1 MKKIGGDD
9 PIAVIGAGPAGL
21 CAADTLRQLG
31 YTNVT
36 VFEADDR
43 VGGKVCSVAT
53 PAGIVEMGAV
63 LASAECDLVL
73 ALARRFGIATA
84 AYPVPQHYLDEQGRR
99 HDAAGFLASRY
110 DGATIGRAIAA
121 YAAALARCAALNDSD
136 LAAVGDD
143 LHLPF
148 DRYAALHG
156 FTPVAEL
163 ARGALVGF
171 GYGYYDSVPAYYYMK
186 LIGWLLRPDG
196 QGGLRPGEFFMFPQ
210 GFQGLWEALAG
221 TLDVRLGTPVTAL
234 QRVADGTVQLT
245 AGATQHSFAAALVAA
260 PLHTVASFMTLTDAE
275 HALFGQLHSY
285 RYVVSAFAA
294 TGLATGE
301 FLFLHENDVAARCG
315 HMNAWANRNPA
326 LPMYLG
332 WQLAPDGATPQ
343 ALTALLGDDVAAQGG
358 RLERVALRREW
369 DYFPHVDSTALGQRF
384 FERVAGLQG
393 EGQVWYVGGALH
405 FETVEHSAR
414 QARAV
419 VRRAFGGGAH
429 A

>member
-1 MKKIGGDD
+1 MKRSD
-9 PIAVIGAGPAGL
+9 PIAVVGAGPAGR

-31 YTNVT
+31 YSNVT
-36 VFEADDR
+36 VFEAEQR

-63 LASAECDLVL
+63 LASSECELVL
-73 ALARRFGIATA
+73 GLARRFAIPYA

-110 DGATIGRAIAA
+110 DGPTIAAAIAA
-121 YAAALARCAALNDSD
+121 YAAQLARCAALGDSD
-136 LAAVGDD
+136 LAALDDD

-171 GYGYYDSVPAYYYMK
+171 GYGYYESVPACYYMK

-210 GFQGLWEALAG
+210 GFQGLWEALARE
-221 TLDVRLGTPVTAL
+221 LDVRLGTPVTAL
-234 QRVADGTVQLT
+234 RRQADQRVSIA
-245 AGATQHSFAAALVAA
+245 AGGAQHDFAAAIVAA
-260 PLHTVASFMTLTDAE
+260 PLHAVAAFMTLTDAE
-275 HALFGQLHSY
+275 RELFGQLRSH

-301 FLFLHENDVAARCG
+301 FLFLHENEVATRCG

-332 WQLAPDGATPQ
+332 WQLAPRTASVEQ
-343 ALTALLGDDVAAQGG
+343 LTALLADDVARQGG

-369 DYFPHVDSTALGQRF
+369 DYFPHVDSAALGQRF
-384 FERVAGLQG
+384 FEQVAALQG
-393 EGQVWYVGGALH
+393 TGQVWYAGGALH

-414 QARAV
+414 QARAL
-419 VRRAFGGGAH
+419 VRRAFADCR
-429 A
+429 

>member
-1 MKKIGGDD
+1 MNRNE
-9 PIAVIGAGPAGL
+9 PIAVVGAGPAGL

-31 YTNVT
+31 YTDVV
-36 VFEADDR
+36 VFEGDRR
-43 VGGKVCSVAT
+43 VGGKVCSVAS

-73 ALARRFGIATA
+73 GLARRLGIETA

-110 DGATIGRAIAA
+110 DGPTIGRAVAA
-121 YAAALARCAALNDSD
+121 YAVALERCAVLNDSD
-136 LAAVGDD
+136 LAALGDD

-148 DRYAALHG
+148 ERYAALHG

-171 GYGYYDSVPAYYYMK
+171 GYGYYESVPAYYYMK

-196 QGGLRPGEFFMFPQ
+196 QGGLGPGEFFMFPH
-210 GFQGLWEALAG
+210 GFQGLWEALARE
-221 TLDVRLGTPVTAL
+221 LDVRLETPVTAL
-234 QRVADGTVQLT
+234 QRAPDGTVRIT
-245 AGATQHSFAAALVAA
+245 AGGTRHTFAAAIVAA
-260 PLHTVASFMTLTDAE
+260 PLHTVASFMALTE
-275 HALFGQLHSY
+275 TERALFGQLRSH

-301 FLFLHENDVAARCG
+301 FLFLHENEVAARCG

-332 WQLAPDGATPQ
+332 WQLAPRTAAPE
-343 ALTALLGDDVAAQGG
+343 ALTALLADDIARQGG

-369 DYFPHVDSTALGQRF
+369 DYFPHVDGSALQARF
-384 FERVAGLQG
+384 FERVAALQG

-414 QARAV
+414 QARAL
-419 VRRAFGGGAH
+419 VRRGFGGGAH

>member
-1 MKKIGGDD
+1 MKRSD
-9 PIAVIGAGPAGL
+9 PIAVVGAGPAGL

-36 VFEADDR
+36 VLEAEQR

-63 LASAECDLVL
+63 LASSECELVL
-73 ALARRFGIATA
+73 GLARRFAIPYA

-110 DGATIGRAIAA
+110 DGPTIARAVAA
-121 YAAALARCAALNDSD
+121 YADQLARCAALGDSD
-136 LAAVGDD
+136 LAALDDD

-171 GYGYYDSVPAYYYMK
+171 GYGYYESVPACYYMK

-196 QGGLRPGEFFMFPQ
+196 QGGLRPGELFMFPQ
-210 GFQGLWEALAG
+210 GFQGLWEALAREH
-221 TLDVRLGTPVTAL
+221 DVRLGTPVTAL
-234 QRVADGTVQLT
+234 RRIADGRVSIT
-245 AGATQHSFAAALVAA
+245 AGGVQYEVAAAIVAA
-260 PLHTVASFMTLTDAE
+260 PLHTVAAFMTLTDAE
-275 HALFGQLHSY
+275 RALFGQLRSH

-301 FLFLHENDVAARCG
+301 FLFLHENEVAARCG

-332 WQLAPDGATPQ
+332 WQLAPRTASDE
-343 ALTALLGDDVAAQGG
+343 ALTALLADDVARQGG

-369 DYFPHVDSTALGQRF
+369 DYFPHVDSAALGQRF
-384 FERVAGLQG
+384 FEQVAALQG
-393 EGQVWYVGGALH
+393 AGQVWYAGGALH

-414 QARAV
+414 QARAL
-419 VRRAFGGGAH
+419 VRRAFADCR
-429 A
+429 